1 MVLDVSGMKC
11 GGCSAA
17 VKRILL
23 QQPGVHA
30 AAVNLLTETAVV
42 QVAAA
47 AATTRMDVP
56 SPPPPQALAATA
68 AEALTAKGFPSR
80 LRSSEEGLAEDAATL
95 SQRKEEELRKRCGGD
110 GGGGGGAGSRGRRCV
125 IVSLPSYLLRACSYV
140 GTSPPAGSP
149 PFPCSS
155 RDLAFAWGL
164 ALVCQPPACRL
175 TTAVGQ
181 RADVPNNPTAIEGA
195 SNAAVCAPSACPL
208 LHPAD
213 FMHAL
218 GNPWVSGGLGAAA
231 LLGPGRQLLVD
242 GTLSLFR

>member
-1 MVLDVSGMKC
+1 MPAGWEAAATAVVLDVSGMKC

-95 SQRKEEELRKRCGGD
+95 SQRKEEELRKRCGG
-110 GGGGGGAGSRGRRCV
+110 
-125 IVSLPSYLLRACSYV
+125 LPSWSHRRKVVAAIWNRDCPAL
-140 GTSPPAGSP
+140 PP
-149 PFPCSS
+149 
-155 RDLAFAWGL
+155 L
-164 ALVCQPPACRL
+164 
-175 TTAVGQ
+175 
-181 RADVPNNPTAIEGA
+181 PTYKH
-195 SNAAVCAPSACPL
+195 AP
-208 LHPAD
+208 
-213 FMHAL
+213 M
-218 GNPWVSGGLGAAA
+218 
-231 LLGPGRQLLVD
+231 
-242 GTLSLFR
+242 